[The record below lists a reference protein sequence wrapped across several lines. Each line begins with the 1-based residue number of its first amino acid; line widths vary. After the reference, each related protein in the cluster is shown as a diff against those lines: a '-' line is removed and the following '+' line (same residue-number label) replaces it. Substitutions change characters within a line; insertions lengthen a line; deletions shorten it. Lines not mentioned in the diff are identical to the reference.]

1 MPVSN
6 RSPLSVSLGS
16 AAKVLYA
23 LLVTSLLLVWFNQ
36 QSIRLYCQ
44 QKYHEG
50 CEIPG
55 LSQNPQWRFGA
66 QLNQALE
73 NARLAFVGSFD
84 AAADLS
90 LVAQAEA
97 AADEEPTPP
106 PQVAVVPVASH
117 PAPAANLH
125 PTPAQPVAA
134 HPAPV
139 AEAVAVAAPAVPS
152 QPLAAPPVAHPPTVG
167 QPYSDHP
174 LRVSLATGDE
184 VFFVGDSL
192 MQGVAPHM
200 ANTLRKRYN
209 VKSLNLSKQST
220 GLAYPSFFNWP
231 KTVESTLAG
240 NPNIRLMV
248 IFLGPNDPWDM
259 PEVKGK
265 PFLRFKKPDWEEA
278 YRRRID
284 SILDTAQAHNV
295 QVIWVGPPNM
305 EKAKLST
312 AMAYLSDLYRSQI
325 ELYHQHFVSANEIL
339 GYQNDEFSYYRTT
352 GDGKKVKT
360 RVDDG
365 IHFTTTGQKL
375 IAERVISL
383 INFPSQQLTEH

>member
-16 AAKVLYA
+16 AAKVFYA
-23 LLVTSLLLVWFNQ
+23 LVVTSLLLVWFNQ

-44 QKYHEG
+44 QKYHDD

-73 NARLAFVGSFD
+73 NARVAFVGSF
-84 AAADLS
+84 AASADLS

-97 AADEEPTPP
+97 AADEEPAPLPKVAAAPAPEHPPLSAAHAAPTHTATQAPVPPPVHPQPVAVAPVVSHP
-106 PQVAVVPVASH
+106 PQVEPGRT
-117 PAPAANLH
+117 APLMA
-125 PTPAQPVAA
+125 
-134 HPAPV
+134 
-139 AEAVAVAAPAVPS
+139 
-152 QPLAAPPVAHPPTVG
+152 
-167 QPYSDHP
+167 
-174 LRVSLATGDE
+174 SLATGDE

-231 KTVESTLAG
+231 KTVESTLAS

-259 PEVKGK
+259 PVVKGK
-265 PFLRFKKPDWEEA
+265 PFLRFKTPDWEAA
-278 YRRRID
+278 YRQRID

-305 EKAKLST
+305 EKPKLST
-312 AMAYLSDLYRSQI
+312 AMAYLSDLYKSQI
-325 ELYHQHFVSANEIL
+325 ERYQQHFVSANEIL

>member
-23 LLVTSLLLVWFNQ
+23 LVATSLLLVWFNQ

-44 QKYHEG
+44 QKYHEA

-55 LSQNPQWRFGA
+55 VSQNPQWRFGA

-73 NARLAFVGSFD
+73 NARVAFVDSF
-84 AAADLS
+84 AAQPELN
-90 LVAQAEA
+90 LVAQVEA
-97 AADEEPTPP
+97 AVEQEP
-106 PQVAVVPVASH
+106 VAPAPVPAATLPAPVHAKPVAS
-117 PAPAANLH
+117 
-125 PTPAQPVAA
+125 TP
-134 HPAPV
+134 
-139 AEAVAVAAPAVPS
+139 PAVP
-152 QPLAAPPVAHPPTVG
+152 QGTVTAAQTVAAAPVTSHPAKVAQDPAT
-167 QPYSDHP
+167 P
-174 LRVSLATGDE
+174 LMASLGTGDE

-259 PEVKGK
+259 PVVKGK
-265 PFLRFKKPDWEEA
+265 PFLRFKTPDWEQA
-278 YRRRID
+278 YRLRID

-312 AMAYLSDLYRSQI
+312 AMAYLSDLYKSQI
-325 ELYHQHFVSANEIL
+325 EQYHQHFVSANDIL
-339 GYQNDEFSYYRTT
+339 GYRNDEFSYYRITK
-352 GDGKKVKT
+352 DGQKVKT

-365 IHFTTTGQKL
+365 IHFTPTGQKL
-375 IAERVISL
+375 IAERVISM

>member
-16 AAKVLYA
+16 AAKVFYA
-23 LLVTSLLLVWFNQ
+23 LVVTSLLLVWFNQ

-44 QKYHEG
+44 QKYHDD

-73 NARLAFVGSFD
+73 NARVAFVGSF
-84 AAADLS
+84 AATADLS

-97 AADEEPTPP
+97 AADEEPAPLPKVAAAPAPEHPPLSAAHAAPTHTATQAPVPPPVHPQPVAVAPVVSHP
-106 PQVAVVPVASH
+106 PQVESGRT
-117 PAPAANLH
+117 APLMA
-125 PTPAQPVAA
+125 
-134 HPAPV
+134 
-139 AEAVAVAAPAVPS
+139 
-152 QPLAAPPVAHPPTVG
+152 
-167 QPYSDHP
+167 
-174 LRVSLATGDE
+174 SLATGDE

-231 KTVESTLAG
+231 KTVESTLAS

-259 PEVKGK
+259 PVVKGK
-265 PFLRFKKPDWEEA
+265 PFLRFKTPDWEAA
-278 YRRRID
+278 YRQRID

-305 EKAKLST
+305 EKPKLST
-312 AMAYLSDLYRSQI
+312 AMAYLSDLYKSQI
-325 ELYHQHFVSANEIL
+325 ERYQQHFVSANEIL

>member
-6 RSPLSVSLGS
+6 RSPLSVSFGS
-16 AAKVLYA
+16 AAKVFYA
-23 LLVTSLLLVWFNQ
+23 LVVTSLLLVWFNQ

-44 QKYHEG
+44 QKYHDD

-73 NARLAFVGSFD
+73 NARVAFVGSF
-84 AAADLS
+84 AATADLS

-97 AADEEPTPP
+97 AADEEPAPLPKVAAAPEHPPLSTAHAAPVHVAPQAPVPVHPQPVAVAPVVSHP
-106 PQVAVVPVASH
+106 PQVEQGH
-117 PAPAANLH
+117 
-125 PTPAQPVAA
+125 
-134 HPAPV
+134 
-139 AEAVAVAAPAVPS
+139 AAPLMA
-152 QPLAAPPVAHPPTVG
+152 
-167 QPYSDHP
+167 
-174 LRVSLATGDE
+174 SLATGDE

-231 KTVESTLAG
+231 KTVESTLAS

-259 PEVKGK
+259 PVVKGK
-265 PFLRFKKPDWEEA
+265 PFLRFKTPDWEEA
-278 YRRRID
+278 YRQRID

-305 EKAKLST
+305 EKPKLST
-312 AMAYLSDLYRSQI
+312 AMAYLSDLYKSQI
-325 ELYHQHFVSANEIL
+325 EQYHQHFVSANEIL
-339 GYQNDEFSYYRTT
+339 GYQSDEFSYYRTT

>member
-16 AAKVLYA
+16 ATKVLYA
-23 LLVTSLLLVWFNQ
+23 LVATSLLLVWFNQ

-44 QKYHEG
+44 QKYHEA

-55 LSQNPQWRFGA
+55 VSQNPQWRFGA

-73 NARLAFVGSFD
+73 NARVAFVDSF
-84 AAADLS
+84 AAQPELN
-90 LVAQAEA
+90 LVAQVEA
-97 AADEEPTPP
+97 AVEQEP
-106 PQVAVVPVASH
+106 VAPAPVPAATLPAPVHAKPVAS
-117 PAPAANLH
+117 
-125 PTPAQPVAA
+125 TP
-134 HPAPV
+134 
-139 AEAVAVAAPAVPS
+139 PAVP
-152 QPLAAPPVAHPPTVG
+152 QGTVTAAQTVAAAPVTSHPAKAAQDPAT
-167 QPYSDHP
+167 P
-174 LRVSLATGDE
+174 LMASLGTGDE

-231 KTVESTLAG
+231 KTVENTLAG

-259 PEVKGK
+259 PVVKGK
-265 PFLRFKKPDWEEA
+265 PFLRFKTPDWEQA
-278 YRRRID
+278 YRLRID

-312 AMAYLSDLYRSQI
+312 AMAYLSDLYKSQI
-325 ELYHQHFVSANEIL
+325 EQYHQHFVSANDIL
-339 GYQNDEFSYYRTT
+339 GYRNDEFSYYRITK
-352 GDGKKVKT
+352 DGQKVKT

-365 IHFTTTGQKL
+365 IHFTPTGQKL
-375 IAERVISL
+375 IAERVISM

>member
-16 AAKVLYA
+16 AAKVFYA
-23 LLVTSLLLVWFNQ
+23 LVVTSLLLVWFNQ

-44 QKYHEG
+44 QKYHDD

-73 NARLAFVGSFD
+73 NARVAFVGSF
-84 AAADLS
+84 AASADLS

-97 AADEEPTPP
+97 AADEEPAPLPKAATAPAPEHPPLSAAHAAPTHTATQAPVPPPVHPQPVAVAPVVSHP
-106 PQVAVVPVASH
+106 PQVESGRT
-117 PAPAANLH
+117 APLMA
-125 PTPAQPVAA
+125 
-134 HPAPV
+134 
-139 AEAVAVAAPAVPS
+139 
-152 QPLAAPPVAHPPTVG
+152 
-167 QPYSDHP
+167 
-174 LRVSLATGDE
+174 SLATGDE

-231 KTVESTLAG
+231 KTVESTLAS

-259 PEVKGK
+259 PVVKGK
-265 PFLRFKKPDWEEA
+265 PFLRFKTPDWEAA
-278 YRRRID
+278 YRQRID

-305 EKAKLST
+305 EKPKLST
-312 AMAYLSDLYRSQI
+312 AMAYLSDLYKSQI
-325 ELYHQHFVSANEIL
+325 ERYQQHFVSANEIL

>member
-1 MPVSN
+1 MPVSKP
-6 RSPLSVSLGS
+6 SPLSISLGS
-16 AAKVLYA
+16 AAKVFYA

-44 QKYHEG
+44 QKYHES

-55 LSQNPQWRFGA
+55 LAQNPQWRFGA

-73 NARLAFVGSFD
+73 NARVAFVDSFVGQAELNLVAEVQAAPEPEPAAPAPQAKQP
-84 AAADLS
+84 AAAH
-90 LVAQAEA
+90 Q
-97 AADEEPTPP
+97 
-106 PQVAVVPVASH
+106 
-117 PAPAANLH
+117 APAANAH
-125 PTPAQPVAA
+125 QVAHQAPVAA
-134 HPAPV
+134 PP
-139 AEAVAVAAPAVPS
+139 AVAVAPVAS
-152 QPLAAPPVAHPPTVG
+152 QPPKVAQGSIAP
-167 QPYSDHP
+167 
-174 LRVSLATGDE
+174 LMVSLGTGDE

-231 KTVESTLAG
+231 KTVENTLAS

-265 PFLRFKKPDWEEA
+265 PFLRFKTPDWEEA
-278 YRRRID
+278 YRRRVD

-312 AMAYLSDLYRSQI
+312 AMAYLSELYKGQI
-325 ELYHQHFVSANEIL
+325 EQYHQHFVSANEIL
-339 GYQNDEFSYYRTT
+339 GYRHDEFSYYRIN
-352 GDGKKVKT
+352 GDGQKIKT

-375 IAERVISL
+375 IAERVISM

>member
-16 AAKVLYA
+16 AAKVFYA
-23 LLVTSLLLVWFNQ
+23 LVVTSLLLVWFNQ

-44 QKYHEG
+44 QKYHDD

-73 NARLAFVGSFD
+73 NARVAFVGSF
-84 AAADLS
+84 AASADLS

-97 AADEEPTPP
+97 AADEEPAPLPKVAAGPAPEHPPLSAAHAAPTHTATQAPVPAPVHPQPVAVAPVVSHP
-106 PQVAVVPVASH
+106 PQVESGRT
-117 PAPAANLH
+117 APLMA
-125 PTPAQPVAA
+125 
-134 HPAPV
+134 
-139 AEAVAVAAPAVPS
+139 
-152 QPLAAPPVAHPPTVG
+152 
-167 QPYSDHP
+167 
-174 LRVSLATGDE
+174 SLATGDE

-231 KTVESTLAG
+231 KTVESTLAS

-259 PEVKGK
+259 PVVKGK
-265 PFLRFKKPDWEEA
+265 PFLRFKTPDWEAA
-278 YRRRID
+278 YRQRID

-305 EKAKLST
+305 EKPKLST
-312 AMAYLSDLYRSQI
+312 AMAYLSDLYKSQI
-325 ELYHQHFVSANEIL
+325 ERYQQHFVSANEIL

>member
-16 AAKVLYA
+16 AAKVFYA
-23 LLVTSLLLVWFNQ
+23 LVVTSLLLVWFNQ

-44 QKYHEG
+44 QKYHDD

-73 NARLAFVGSFD
+73 NARVAFVGSF
-84 AAADLS
+84 AATADLS

-97 AADEEPTPP
+97 AADEEPAPLP
-106 PQVAVVPVASH
+106 KVAAA
-117 PAPAANLH
+117 PAPEHPPLSAAHAAPTHTATQAPVPAPVH
-125 PTPAQPVAA
+125 PQPVAV
-134 HPAPV
+134 APV
-139 AEAVAVAAPAVPS
+139 VSHPS
-152 QPLAAPPVAHPPTVG
+152 QVEPGRTAPLMA
-167 QPYSDHP
+167 
-174 LRVSLATGDE
+174 SLATGDE

-231 KTVESTLAG
+231 KTVESTLAS

-259 PEVKGK
+259 PVVKGK
-265 PFLRFKKPDWEEA
+265 PFLRFKTPDWEAA
-278 YRRRID
+278 YRQRID

-305 EKAKLST
+305 EKPKLST
-312 AMAYLSDLYRSQI
+312 AMAYLSDLYKSQI
-325 ELYHQHFVSANEIL
+325 ERYQQHFVSANEIL

>member
-16 AAKVLYA
+16 AAKVFYA
-23 LLVTSLLLVWFNQ
+23 LVVTSLLLVWFNQ

-44 QKYHEG
+44 QKYHDD

-73 NARLAFVGSFD
+73 NARVAFVGSF
-84 AAADLS
+84 AATADLS

-97 AADEEPTPP
+97 AADEEPAPLPKVAAAPAPEHPPLSAAHAAPTHTATQAPVPAPVHPQPVAVAPVVSHP
-106 PQVAVVPVASH
+106 PQVEPGRT
-117 PAPAANLH
+117 APLMA
-125 PTPAQPVAA
+125 
-134 HPAPV
+134 
-139 AEAVAVAAPAVPS
+139 
-152 QPLAAPPVAHPPTVG
+152 
-167 QPYSDHP
+167 
-174 LRVSLATGDE
+174 SLATGDE

-231 KTVESTLAG
+231 KTVESTLAS

-259 PEVKGK
+259 PVVKGK
-265 PFLRFKKPDWEEA
+265 PFLRFKTPDWEAA
-278 YRRRID
+278 YRQRID

-305 EKAKLST
+305 EKPKLST
-312 AMAYLSDLYRSQI
+312 AMAYLSDLYKSQI
-325 ELYHQHFVSANEIL
+325 ERYQQHFVSANEIL

>member
-16 AAKVLYA
+16 AAKVFYA
-23 LLVTSLLLVWFNQ
+23 LVVTSLLLVWFNQ

-44 QKYHEG
+44 QKYHDD

-73 NARLAFVGSFD
+73 NARVAFVGSF
-84 AAADLS
+84 AATADLS

-97 AADEEPTPP
+97 AADEEPAPLPKVAAGPAPEHPPLSAAHAAPTHTATQAPVPAPVHPQPVAVAPVVSHP
-106 PQVAVVPVASH
+106 PQVEPGRT
-117 PAPAANLH
+117 APLMA
-125 PTPAQPVAA
+125 
-134 HPAPV
+134 
-139 AEAVAVAAPAVPS
+139 
-152 QPLAAPPVAHPPTVG
+152 
-167 QPYSDHP
+167 
-174 LRVSLATGDE
+174 SLATGDE

-231 KTVESTLAG
+231 KTVESTLAS

-259 PEVKGK
+259 PVVKGK
-265 PFLRFKKPDWEEA
+265 PFLRFKTPDWEAA
-278 YRRRID
+278 YRQRID

-305 EKAKLST
+305 EKPKLST
-312 AMAYLSDLYRSQI
+312 AMAYLSDLYKSQI
-325 ELYHQHFVSANEIL
+325 ERYQQHFVSANEIL

>member
-6 RSPLSVSLGS
+6 RSPLSASLGS

-23 LLVTSLLLVWFNQ
+23 LVVTSLLLVWFNQ
-36 QSIRLYCQ
+36 QSISLYCQ

-66 QLNQALE
+66 QLNQNLE
-73 NARLAFVGSFD
+73 SARVAFVGKFTD
-84 AAADLS
+84 QADVN
-90 LVAQAEA
+90 LVAQSDA
-97 AADEEPTPP
+97 AADEEPEPLPKVVSVPTVQAEQPP
-106 PQVAVVPVASH
+106 AVPASH
-117 PAPAANLH
+117 PAVVVAPDPAVVH
-125 PTPAQPVAA
+125 PQPVVV
-134 HPAPV
+134 APV
-139 AEAVAVAAPAVPS
+139 INHPPMVEQGTGTPLMAS
-152 QPLAAPPVAHPPTVG
+152 LAA
-167 QPYSDHP
+167 
-174 LRVSLATGDE
+174 GDE

-284 SILDTAQAHNV
+284 SILETAQAHNV

-312 AMAYLSDLYRSQI
+312 AMAYLSELYKSQI

-365 IHFTTTGQKL
+365 IHFTPTGQRL

-383 INFPSQQLTEH
+383 ISFPSEQLTEQH

>member
-16 AAKVLYA
+16 AAKVFYA
-23 LLVTSLLLVWFNQ
+23 LVVTSLLLVWFNQ

-44 QKYHEG
+44 QKYHDD

-73 NARLAFVGSFD
+73 NARVAFVGSF
-84 AAADLS
+84 AASADLS

-97 AADEEPTPP
+97 AADEEPAPLPKVAAAPAPEHPPLSAAHAAPTHTATQAPVPAPVHPQPVAVAPVVSHP
-106 PQVAVVPVASH
+106 PQVESGRT
-117 PAPAANLH
+117 APLMA
-125 PTPAQPVAA
+125 
-134 HPAPV
+134 
-139 AEAVAVAAPAVPS
+139 
-152 QPLAAPPVAHPPTVG
+152 
-167 QPYSDHP
+167 
-174 LRVSLATGDE
+174 SLATGDE

-231 KTVESTLAG
+231 KTVESTLAS

-259 PEVKGK
+259 PVVKGK
-265 PFLRFKKPDWEEA
+265 PFLRFKTPDWEAA
-278 YRRRID
+278 YRQRID

-305 EKAKLST
+305 EKPKLST
-312 AMAYLSDLYRSQI
+312 AMAYLSDLYKSQI
-325 ELYHQHFVSANEIL
+325 ERYQQHFVSANEIL

>member
-16 AAKVLYA
+16 AAKVFYA
-23 LLVTSLLLVWFNQ
+23 LVVTSLLLVWFNQ

-44 QKYHEG
+44 QKYHDD

-73 NARLAFVGSFD
+73 NARVAFVGSF
-84 AAADLS
+84 AATADLS

-97 AADEEPTPP
+97 AADEEPAPLPKVAAALAPEHPPLSAAHAAPTHTATQAPVPAPVHPQPVAVAPVVSHP
-106 PQVAVVPVASH
+106 PQVESGRT
-117 PAPAANLH
+117 APLMA
-125 PTPAQPVAA
+125 
-134 HPAPV
+134 
-139 AEAVAVAAPAVPS
+139 
-152 QPLAAPPVAHPPTVG
+152 
-167 QPYSDHP
+167 
-174 LRVSLATGDE
+174 SLATGDE

-231 KTVESTLAG
+231 KTVESTLAS

-259 PEVKGK
+259 PVVKGK
-265 PFLRFKKPDWEEA
+265 PFLRFKTPDWEAA
-278 YRRRID
+278 YRQRID

-305 EKAKLST
+305 EKPKLST
-312 AMAYLSDLYRSQI
+312 AMAYLSDLYKSQI
-325 ELYHQHFVSANEIL
+325 ERYQQHFVSANEIL

>member
-16 AAKVLYA
+16 AAKVFYA
-23 LLVTSLLLVWFNQ
+23 LVVTSLLLVWFNQ

-44 QKYHEG
+44 QKYHDD

-73 NARLAFVGSFD
+73 NARVAFVGSF
-84 AAADLS
+84 AATADLS

-97 AADEEPTPP
+97 AADEEPAPLPKVATAPAPEHPPLIAAHAAPTHTATQAPVPAPVHPQPVAVAPVVSHP
-106 PQVAVVPVASH
+106 PQVEPGRT
-117 PAPAANLH
+117 APLMA
-125 PTPAQPVAA
+125 
-134 HPAPV
+134 
-139 AEAVAVAAPAVPS
+139 
-152 QPLAAPPVAHPPTVG
+152 
-167 QPYSDHP
+167 
-174 LRVSLATGDE
+174 SLATGDE

-231 KTVESTLAG
+231 KTVESTLAS

-259 PEVKGK
+259 PVVKGK
-265 PFLRFKKPDWEEA
+265 PFLRFKTPDWEAA
-278 YRRRID
+278 YRQRID

-305 EKAKLST
+305 EKPKLST
-312 AMAYLSDLYRSQI
+312 AMAYLSDLYKSQI
-325 ELYHQHFVSANEIL
+325 ERYQQHFVSANEIL

>member
-16 AAKVLYA
+16 AAKVFYA
-23 LLVTSLLLVWFNQ
+23 LVVTSLLLVWFNQ

-44 QKYHEG
+44 QKYHDD

-73 NARLAFVGSFD
+73 NARVAFVGSF
-84 AAADLS
+84 AASADLS

-97 AADEEPTPP
+97 AADEEPAPLPKVATAPAPEHPPLSAAHAAPTHTATQAPVPPPVHPQPVAVAPVVSHP
-106 PQVAVVPVASH
+106 PQVEPGRT
-117 PAPAANLH
+117 APLMA
-125 PTPAQPVAA
+125 
-134 HPAPV
+134 
-139 AEAVAVAAPAVPS
+139 
-152 QPLAAPPVAHPPTVG
+152 
-167 QPYSDHP
+167 
-174 LRVSLATGDE
+174 SLATGDE

-231 KTVESTLAG
+231 KTVESTLAS

-259 PEVKGK
+259 PVVKGK
-265 PFLRFKKPDWEEA
+265 PFLRFKTPDWEAA
-278 YRRRID
+278 YRQRID

-305 EKAKLST
+305 EKPKLST
-312 AMAYLSDLYRSQI
+312 AMAYLSDLYKSQI
-325 ELYHQHFVSANEIL
+325 ERYQQHFVSANEIL

>member
-16 AAKVLYA
+16 AAKVFYA
-23 LLVTSLLLVWFNQ
+23 LVVTSLLLVWFNQ

-44 QKYHEG
+44 QKYHDD

-73 NARLAFVGSFD
+73 NARVAFVGSF
-84 AAADLS
+84 AATADLS

-97 AADEEPTPP
+97 AADEEPAPLPKVATAPAPEHPPLSAAHAAPTHTATQAPVPAPVHPQPVAVAPVVSHP
-106 PQVAVVPVASH
+106 PQVESGRT
-117 PAPAANLH
+117 APLMA
-125 PTPAQPVAA
+125 
-134 HPAPV
+134 
-139 AEAVAVAAPAVPS
+139 
-152 QPLAAPPVAHPPTVG
+152 
-167 QPYSDHP
+167 
-174 LRVSLATGDE
+174 SLATGDE

-231 KTVESTLAG
+231 KTVESTLAS

-259 PEVKGK
+259 PVVKGK
-265 PFLRFKKPDWEEA
+265 PFLRFKTPDWEAA
-278 YRRRID
+278 YRQRID

-305 EKAKLST
+305 EKPKLST
-312 AMAYLSDLYRSQI
+312 AMAYLSDLYKSQI
-325 ELYHQHFVSANEIL
+325 ERYQQHFVSANEIL

>member
-6 RSPLSVSLGS
+6 RSPLSVSFGS

-23 LLVTSLLLVWFNQ
+23 LVVTSLLLVWFNQ

-44 QKYHEG
+44 QKYHDD

-73 NARLAFVGSFD
+73 NARVAFVGSF
-84 AAADLS
+84 AATADLS

-97 AADEEPTPP
+97 AADEEPAPLPKVAAAPEHPPLSTAHAAPVHVAPQAPVPVHPQPVAVAPVVSHP
-106 PQVAVVPVASH
+106 PQVEQGH
-117 PAPAANLH
+117 
-125 PTPAQPVAA
+125 
-134 HPAPV
+134 
-139 AEAVAVAAPAVPS
+139 AAPLMA
-152 QPLAAPPVAHPPTVG
+152 
-167 QPYSDHP
+167 
-174 LRVSLATGDE
+174 SLATGDE

-231 KTVESTLAG
+231 KTVESTLAS

-259 PEVKGK
+259 PVVKGK
-265 PFLRFKKPDWEEA
+265 PFLRFKTPDWEEA
-278 YRRRID
+278 YRQRID

-305 EKAKLST
+305 EKPKLST
-312 AMAYLSDLYRSQI
+312 AMAYLSDLYKSQI
-325 ELYHQHFVSANEIL
+325 EQYHQHFVSANEIL
-339 GYQNDEFSYYRTT
+339 GYQSDEFSYYRTT

>member
-16 AAKVLYA
+16 AAKVFYA
-23 LLVTSLLLVWFNQ
+23 LVVTSLLLVWFNQ

-44 QKYHEG
+44 QKYHDD

-73 NARLAFVGSFD
+73 NARVAFVGSF
-84 AAADLS
+84 AASADLS

-97 AADEEPTPP
+97 AADEEPAPLPKVATALAPEHPPLSAAHAAPTHTATQAPVPAPVHPQPVAVAPVVSHP
-106 PQVAVVPVASH
+106 PQVESGRT
-117 PAPAANLH
+117 APLMA
-125 PTPAQPVAA
+125 
-134 HPAPV
+134 
-139 AEAVAVAAPAVPS
+139 
-152 QPLAAPPVAHPPTVG
+152 
-167 QPYSDHP
+167 
-174 LRVSLATGDE
+174 SLATGDE

-231 KTVESTLAG
+231 KTVESTLAS

-259 PEVKGK
+259 PVVKGK
-265 PFLRFKKPDWEEA
+265 PFLRFKTPDWEAA
-278 YRRRID
+278 YRQRID

-305 EKAKLST
+305 EKPKLST
-312 AMAYLSDLYRSQI
+312 AMAYLSDLYKSQI
-325 ELYHQHFVSANEIL
+325 ERYQQHFVSANEIL

>member
-16 AAKVLYA
+16 AAKVFYA
-23 LLVTSLLLVWFNQ
+23 LVVTSLLLVWFNQ

-44 QKYHEG
+44 QKYHDD

-73 NARLAFVGSFD
+73 NARVAFVGSF
-84 AAADLS
+84 AATADLS

-97 AADEEPTPP
+97 AADEEPAPLPKVATAPAPEHPPLSAAHAAPTHTATQAPVPPPVHPQPVAVAPVVSHP
-106 PQVAVVPVASH
+106 PQVESGRT
-117 PAPAANLH
+117 APLMA
-125 PTPAQPVAA
+125 
-134 HPAPV
+134 
-139 AEAVAVAAPAVPS
+139 
-152 QPLAAPPVAHPPTVG
+152 
-167 QPYSDHP
+167 
-174 LRVSLATGDE
+174 SLATGDE

-231 KTVESTLAG
+231 KTVESTLAS

-259 PEVKGK
+259 PVVKGK
-265 PFLRFKKPDWEEA
+265 PFLRFKTPDWEAA
-278 YRRRID
+278 YRQRID

-305 EKAKLST
+305 EKPKLST
-312 AMAYLSDLYRSQI
+312 AMAYLSDLYKSQI
-325 ELYHQHFVSANEIL
+325 ERYQQHFVSANEIL

>member
-16 AAKVLYA
+16 AAKVFYA
-23 LLVTSLLLVWFNQ
+23 LVVTSLLLVWFNQ

-44 QKYHEG
+44 QKYHDD

-73 NARLAFVGSFD
+73 NARVAFVGSF
-84 AAADLS
+84 AASADLS

-97 AADEEPTPP
+97 AADEEPAPLPKAATAPAPEHPPLSAAHAAPTHTATQAPVPAPVHPQPVAVAPVVSHP
-106 PQVAVVPVASH
+106 PQVESGRT
-117 PAPAANLH
+117 APLMA
-125 PTPAQPVAA
+125 
-134 HPAPV
+134 
-139 AEAVAVAAPAVPS
+139 
-152 QPLAAPPVAHPPTVG
+152 
-167 QPYSDHP
+167 
-174 LRVSLATGDE
+174 SLATGDE

-231 KTVESTLAG
+231 KTVESTLAS

-259 PEVKGK
+259 PVVKGK
-265 PFLRFKKPDWEEA
+265 PFLRFKTPDWEAA
-278 YRRRID
+278 YRQRID

-305 EKAKLST
+305 EKPKLST
-312 AMAYLSDLYRSQI
+312 AMAYLSDLYKSQI
-325 ELYHQHFVSANEIL
+325 ERYQQHFVSANEIL

>member
-1 MPVSN
+1 MPVSKP
-6 RSPLSVSLGS
+6 SPLSISLGS
-16 AAKVLYA
+16 AAKVFYA
-23 LLVTSLLLVWFNQ
+23 LVVTSLLLVWFNQ

-44 QKYHEG
+44 QKYHES

-55 LSQNPQWRFGA
+55 LSQNPQWRFGG

-73 NARLAFVGSFD
+73 NARLAFVGSFGGE
-84 AAADLS
+84 ADLS

-97 AADEEPTPP
+97 AVDEEPEIVSAPK
-106 PQVAVVPVASH
+106 VAAAPEPVHQPAVPAH
-117 PAPAANLH
+117 APA
-125 PTPAQPVAA
+125 Q
-134 HPAPV
+134 
-139 AEAVAVAAPAVPS
+139 APAVAQV
-152 QPLAAPPVAHPPTVG
+152 QPQAVATAPTVSHPPKVAPGAAPLMA
-167 QPYSDHP
+167 
-174 LRVSLATGDE
+174 SLATGDE

-231 KTVESTLAG
+231 KTVESTLAS

-259 PEVKGK
+259 PVAKGK
-265 PFLRFKKPDWEEA
+265 PFLRFKTPDWEVT
-278 YRRRID
+278 YRQRID

-312 AMAYLSDLYRSQI
+312 AMAYLSDLYKSQI

-339 GYQNDEFSYYRTT
+339 GYQSDEFSYYRTT

-365 IHFTTTGQKL
+365 VHFTTTGQKL

-383 INFPSQQLTEH
+383 ISFPSQQLTEH

>member
-16 AAKVLYA
+16 AAKVFYA
-23 LLVTSLLLVWFNQ
+23 LVVTSLLLVWFNQ

-44 QKYHEG
+44 QKYHDD

-73 NARLAFVGSFD
+73 NARVAFVGSF
-84 AAADLS
+84 AASADLS

-97 AADEEPTPP
+97 AADEEPAPLPKVATAPAPEHPPLSAAHAAPTHTATQAPVPPPVHPQPVAVAPVVSHP
-106 PQVAVVPVASH
+106 PQVESGRT
-117 PAPAANLH
+117 APLMA
-125 PTPAQPVAA
+125 
-134 HPAPV
+134 
-139 AEAVAVAAPAVPS
+139 
-152 QPLAAPPVAHPPTVG
+152 
-167 QPYSDHP
+167 
-174 LRVSLATGDE
+174 SLATGDE

-231 KTVESTLAG
+231 KTVESTLAS

-259 PEVKGK
+259 PVVKGK
-265 PFLRFKKPDWEEA
+265 PFLRFKTPDWEAA
-278 YRRRID
+278 YRQRID

-305 EKAKLST
+305 EKPKLST
-312 AMAYLSDLYRSQI
+312 AMAYLSDLYKSQI
-325 ELYHQHFVSANEIL
+325 ERYQQHFVSANEIL

>member
-1 MPVSN
+1 M
-6 RSPLSVSLGS
+6 
-16 AAKVLYA
+16 A
-23 LLVTSLLLVWFNQ
+23 
-36 QSIRLYCQ
+36 
-44 QKYHEG
+44 
-50 CEIPG
+50 
-55 LSQNPQWRFGA
+55 
-66 QLNQALE
+66 
-73 NARLAFVGSFD
+73 
-84 AAADLS
+84 
-90 LVAQAEA
+90 
-97 AADEEPTPP
+97 
-106 PQVAVVPVASH
+106 
-117 PAPAANLH
+117 
-125 PTPAQPVAA
+125 
-134 HPAPV
+134 
-139 AEAVAVAAPAVPS
+139 
-152 QPLAAPPVAHPPTVG
+152 
-167 QPYSDHP
+167 
-174 LRVSLATGDE
+174 SLATGDE

-231 KTVESTLAG
+231 KTVASTLAS

-259 PEVKGK
+259 PVVKGK
-265 PFLRFKKPDWEEA
+265 PFLRFKTPDWEEA
-278 YRRRID
+278 YRQRID

-305 EKAKLST
+305 EKPKLST
-312 AMAYLSDLYRSQI
+312 AMAYLSQLYKGQI
-325 ELYHQHFVSANEIL
+325 EQYHQHYVSANEIL
-339 GYQNDEFSYYRTT
+339 GYQSDEFSYYRTT

>member
-6 RSPLSVSLGS
+6 RSPLSVSFGS
-16 AAKVLYA
+16 AAKVFYVLV
-23 LLVTSLLLVWFNQ
+23 VTSLLLVWFNQ

-44 QKYHEG
+44 QKYHDD

-73 NARLAFVGSFD
+73 NARVAFVGSF
-84 AAADLS
+84 AATADLS

-97 AADEEPTPP
+97 AADEEPAPLPKVAAAPEHPPLSTAHAAPVHVAPQAPVPVHPQPVAVAPVVSHP
-106 PQVAVVPVASH
+106 PQVEQGH
-117 PAPAANLH
+117 
-125 PTPAQPVAA
+125 
-134 HPAPV
+134 
-139 AEAVAVAAPAVPS
+139 AAPLMA
-152 QPLAAPPVAHPPTVG
+152 
-167 QPYSDHP
+167 
-174 LRVSLATGDE
+174 SLATGDE

-231 KTVESTLAG
+231 KTVESTLAS

-259 PEVKGK
+259 PVVKGK
-265 PFLRFKKPDWEEA
+265 PFLRFKTPDWEEA
-278 YRRRID
+278 YRQRID

-305 EKAKLST
+305 EKPKLST
-312 AMAYLSDLYRSQI
+312 AMAYLSDLYKSQI
-325 ELYHQHFVSANEIL
+325 EQYHQHFVSANEIL
-339 GYQNDEFSYYRTT
+339 GYQSDEFSYYRTT

>member
-16 AAKVLYA
+16 AAKVFYA
-23 LLVTSLLLVWFNQ
+23 LVVTSLLLVWFNQ

-44 QKYHEG
+44 QKYHDD

-73 NARLAFVGSFD
+73 NARVAFVGSF
-84 AAADLS
+84 AASADLS

-97 AADEEPTPP
+97 AADEEPAPLPKVAAAPAPEHPPLSAAHAAPTHTATQAPVPTPVHPQPVAVAPVVSHP
-106 PQVAVVPVASH
+106 PQVEPGRT
-117 PAPAANLH
+117 APLMA
-125 PTPAQPVAA
+125 
-134 HPAPV
+134 
-139 AEAVAVAAPAVPS
+139 
-152 QPLAAPPVAHPPTVG
+152 
-167 QPYSDHP
+167 
-174 LRVSLATGDE
+174 SLATGDE

-231 KTVESTLAG
+231 KTVESTLAS

-259 PEVKGK
+259 PVVKGK
-265 PFLRFKKPDWEEA
+265 PFLRFKTPDWEAA
-278 YRRRID
+278 YRQRID

-305 EKAKLST
+305 EKPKLST
-312 AMAYLSDLYRSQI
+312 AMAYLSDLYKSQI
-325 ELYHQHFVSANEIL
+325 ERYQQHFVSANEIL

>member
-16 AAKVLYA
+16 AAKVFYA
-23 LLVTSLLLVWFNQ
+23 LVVTSLLLVWFNQ

-44 QKYHEG
+44 QKYHDD

-73 NARLAFVGSFD
+73 NARVAFVGSF
-84 AAADLS
+84 AASADLS

-97 AADEEPTPP
+97 AADEEPAPLPKVATAPAPEHPPLSAAHAAPTHTATQAPVPAPVHPQPVAVAPVVSHP
-106 PQVAVVPVASH
+106 PQVEPGRT
-117 PAPAANLH
+117 APLMA
-125 PTPAQPVAA
+125 
-134 HPAPV
+134 
-139 AEAVAVAAPAVPS
+139 
-152 QPLAAPPVAHPPTVG
+152 
-167 QPYSDHP
+167 
-174 LRVSLATGDE
+174 SLAKGDE

-231 KTVESTLAG
+231 KTVESTLAS

-259 PEVKGK
+259 PVVKGK
-265 PFLRFKKPDWEEA
+265 PFLRFKTPDWEAA
-278 YRRRID
+278 YRQRID

-305 EKAKLST
+305 EKPKLST
-312 AMAYLSDLYRSQI
+312 AMAYLSDLYKSQI
-325 ELYHQHFVSANEIL
+325 ERYQQHFVSANEIL

>member
-16 AAKVLYA
+16 AAKVFYA
-23 LLVTSLLLVWFNQ
+23 LVVTSLLLVWFNQ

-44 QKYHEG
+44 QKYHDD

-73 NARLAFVGSFD
+73 NARVAFVGSF
-84 AAADLS
+84 AATADLS

-97 AADEEPTPP
+97 AADEEPAPLP
-106 PQVAVVPVASH
+106 KVATA
-117 PAPAANLH
+117 PAPEHPPLSAAH
-125 PTPAQPVAA
+125 AAPTHTATQAPVPAPVRPQPVAV
-134 HPAPV
+134 APV
-139 AEAVAVAAPAVPS
+139 VSHPS
-152 QPLAAPPVAHPPTVG
+152 QVEPGRTAPLMA
-167 QPYSDHP
+167 
-174 LRVSLATGDE
+174 SLATGDE

-231 KTVESTLAG
+231 KTVESTLAS

-259 PEVKGK
+259 PVVKGK
-265 PFLRFKKPDWEEA
+265 PFLRFKTPDWEAA
-278 YRRRID
+278 YRQRID

-305 EKAKLST
+305 EKPKLST
-312 AMAYLSDLYRSQI
+312 AMAYLSDLYKSQI
-325 ELYHQHFVSANEIL
+325 ERYQQHFVSANEIL

>member
-16 AAKVLYA
+16 AAKVFYA
-23 LLVTSLLLVWFNQ
+23 LVVTSLLLVWFNQ

-44 QKYHEG
+44 QKYHDD

-73 NARLAFVGSFD
+73 NARVAFVGSF
-84 AAADLS
+84 AASADLS

-97 AADEEPTPP
+97 AADEEPAPLPKVATAPAPEHPPLSAAHAAPTHTATQAPVPAPVHPQPVAVAPVVSHP
-106 PQVAVVPVASH
+106 PQVESGRT
-117 PAPAANLH
+117 APLMA
-125 PTPAQPVAA
+125 
-134 HPAPV
+134 
-139 AEAVAVAAPAVPS
+139 
-152 QPLAAPPVAHPPTVG
+152 
-167 QPYSDHP
+167 
-174 LRVSLATGDE
+174 SLATGDE

-231 KTVESTLAG
+231 KTVESTLAS

-259 PEVKGK
+259 PVVKGK
-265 PFLRFKKPDWEEA
+265 PFLRFKTPDWEAA
-278 YRRRID
+278 YRQRID

-305 EKAKLST
+305 EKPKLST
-312 AMAYLSDLYRSQI
+312 AMAYLSDLYKSQI
-325 ELYHQHFVSANEIL
+325 ERYQQHFVSANEIL